1 MRADHAILFACLVCL
16 GHPAVVYSQGTGRQ
30 VLNPRSLPPPRGY
43 SHAVVAPAGRRVSV
57 SGQVAVDS
65 LGNVVGP
72 ADFRAQSVQVFENLD
87 RALRSAGATFADVVS
102 TNMYVTDLSHLA
114 VLRDVRARYLPADS
128 PPAST
133 LVQVVA
139 LYRPELMIE
148 ISAEAVVPEHG
159 KSALAR
165 EDGTG
170 GTCIPVAERAGRE
183 FGCFIVATANI
194 GRLGTV
200 PVFWHLTTFAT
211 RATATAAG
219 ARGTLVESFGKTWL
233 LTIAQSGWRATGG
246 SHIAEIGPLP
256 VGAGRAYAAR
266 YMEAVFLPGM
276 KSRVHRHPG
285 PEAWYTLTGEMC
297 LETPGGS
304 MVGRAGGSP
313 VIVPGGPPME
323 LAATGTGVRRSLA
336 LVLHD
341 VSQPAS
347 TPASDWTP
355 RGLCESAEAR

>member
-1 MRADHAILFACLVCL
+1 MRADYLVLLAGLASLVAPAAVHAQA
-16 GHPAVVYSQGTGRQ
+16 PRRQ
-30 VLNPRSLPPPRGY
+30 VVNPPSLPPPRGY
-43 SHAVVAPAGRRVSV
+43 SHVVIAPAGRRVSIA
-57 SGQVAVDS
+57 GQVAVDS
-65 LGNVVGP
+65 LGRMVGKG
-72 ADFRAQSVQVFENLD
+72 DFRAQSVQVFENLG
-87 RALRSAGATFADVVS
+87 RALRSVGATFADVVS
-102 TNMYVTDLSHLA
+102 TDMYVTDLSHLA
-114 VLRDVRARYLPADS
+114 ILREVRARYLPAEG

-148 ISAEAVVPEHG
+148 ISAEAV
-159 KSALAR
+159 LADSGTLAHAQ
-165 EDGTG
+165 EDGSG

-183 FGCFIVATANI
+183 FGCFIIATEAI
-194 GRLGTV
+194 GRLDDG

-211 RATATAAG
+211 RADAAS
-219 ARGTLVESFGKTWL
+219 ARGTQVESFGKVWL
-233 LTIAQSGWRATGG
+233 LTIAEAGWRASGG

-256 VGAGRAYAAR
+256 VTSGRAYAAR
-266 YMEAVFLPGM
+266 YMEAVFRPGM
-276 KSRVHRHPG
+276 KSRIHRHPG

-297 LETPGGS
+297 LETPNGS
-304 MVGRAGGSP
+304 MVGRAGGQP

-341 VSQPAS
+341 SSQPAS

-355 RGLCESAEAR
+355 KGLCKS